1 MSPDQHSDYIVRTV
15 NTPHQFSY
23 ENGILLTDVGP
34 GYAKGELTVG
44 PDSINPHGNVHGGA
58 LATLADTVSGCCAC
72 SKGGSCVTA
81 NCSMEFLR
89 PATGSKLYCE
99 ATPKKMGRSLSV
111 IQLVITNE
119 KGAVVATGT
128 YTFFMFPE

>member
-1 MSPDQHSDYIVRTV
+1 MSFSDISARVPTQV
-15 NTPHQFSY
+15 NKPHQFSY
-23 ENGILLTDVGP
+23 ENGIMVTHAEP
-34 GYAKGELTVG
+34 GLVRGELTVTEN
-44 PDSINPHGNVHGGA
+44 SYNPHGIVHGGA
-58 LATLADTVSGCCAC
+58 LTTLADTVAGCCAC